1 LETKS
6 RRIGLGV
13 LLAALLV
20 VNADCQTLAPVDISA
35 FGKDHPLGAVLT
47 QVSSSECRGAG
58 YIKSGES
65 HHDDLS
71 YDIHVSAV
79 LILENHSTRAVMV
92 YKGFD
97 PTMTQRVAASPADLA
112 SAKYVAGFD
121 GDRMAIGSEP
131 KKVSIDDFI
140 VLKPGERYK
149 SAVRTTVYASANPQK
164 PLHTSGRYWVQLGID
179 ARPDEFYFD
188 GGAEKDFKRKWESRG
203 SVVDFILAEPFPIDV
218 TLDPK
223 APACKD

>member
-1 LETKS
+1 
-6 RRIGLGV
+6 GV

-97 PTMTQRVAASPADLA
+97 PTMVAW
-112 SAKYVAGFD
+112 VAGGRRTIFCVPLLLY
-121 GDRMAIGSEP
+121 SLH
-131 KKVSIDDFI
+131 VSFRKDS
-140 VLKPGERYK
+140 K
-149 SAVRTTVYASANPQK
+149 
-164 PLHTSGRYWVQLGID
+164 
-179 ARPDEFYFD
+179 RPD
-188 GGAEKDFKRKWESRG
+188 
-203 SVVDFILAEPFPIDV
+203 
-218 TLDPK
+218 
-223 APACKD
+223 